1 MVFCHPLGPWFVNCE
16 RDNQDGRDGRD
27 PKAEG
32 WGLKFR
38 TLQLSDRPACPACP
52 AFRASLVSL
61 ARIMRCVSRV
71 ARATR
76 AG

>member
-16 RDNQDGRDGRD
+16 RDNQDGRDRRD

-32 WGLKFR
+32 RGLKFR
-38 TLQLSDRPACPACP
+38 TLQLSDRPACPAFL
-52 AFRASLVSL
+52 ARLVSL